1 MTELDELNHATVL
14 RNLGSRYLRDEI
26 YTYVGETLLAVN
38 PFKAIKN
45 KVPKDYY
52 PILESELNYHEVFKS
67 LDPHTYAIAAYALK
81 QLVFSGTR

>member
-14 RNLGSRYLRDEI
+14 RNLYTRYLKDEI

-38 PFKAIKN
+38 PFKSIKN

-52 PILESELNYHEVFKS
+52 SIIEAGSDYYEVFKS
-67 LDPHTYAIAAYALK
+67 LDPHTYSIAAYALK
-81 QLVFSGTR
+81 

>member
-14 RNLGSRYLRDEI
+14 RNLYTRYLKDEI

-38 PFKAIKN
+38 PFKLIKN

-52 PILESELNYHEVFKS
+52 SIIEAESDFYDVFK
-67 LDPHTYAIAAYALK
+67 
-81 QLVFSGTR
+81 